1 MEGKIPKE
9 QQTTPKQ
16 VYTIINYILFL
27 WDKIRSLGQ
36 GIIFLKAR
44 AESRREKREGKRHE
58 WMLRRFIDRKF
69 VYISHFPFSSFTIR
83 REMWKLNH
91 FPSVFHPR
99 PSPPPIIS
107 LTLEILCL
115 VGSFAVTKAPFS
127 LPTQRDGEKVC
138 RRPVHVVD
146 FAPH

>member
-1 MEGKIPKE
+1 MFYVKALDIPEKRDEKRGKVRPAPRMEGKIPKE
-9 QQTTPKQ
+9 QQTTPQQ

-83 REMWKLNH
+83 REM
-91 FPSVFHPR
+91 
-99 PSPPPIIS
+99 
-107 LTLEILCL
+107 
-115 VGSFAVTKAPFS
+115 
-127 LPTQRDGEKVC
+127 
-138 RRPVHVVD
+138 
-146 FAPH
+146 